1 MEADVMG
8 ITDKESLLL
17 QLSQTLIAT
26 IGVNDD
32 YTKCHSERVAE
43 YSREI
48 ARRHGL
54 PKEEQDII
62 YVMALLHDIGKIGV
76 PDAVINKPGR
86 LMDVEYDIVK
96 QHPVLGAEILK
107 NIKDVP
113 KLAAVV
119 RSHHERFDGNG
130 YPDGLAGE
138 EIPMEA
144 RIIAVAESYDAM
156 TGESRYR
163 MPLSKAE
170 ARAEI
175 EKCSGSQF
183 DPVFAGIMLQMIDE
197 ELAADR

>member
-1 MEADVMG
+1 MG
-8 ITDKESLLL
+8 SEENTSIGSPLFQAVQALL
-17 QLSQTLIAT
+17 AT
-26 IGVNDD
+26 ISFKDC
-32 YTKCHSERVAE
+32 YTKNHSERVAE

-54 PKEEQDII
+54 SEDDQCDI
-62 YVMALLHDIGKIGV
+62 YLMALLHDIGKIGV
-76 PDAVINKPGR
+76 PDFVISKPGR
-86 LMDVEYDIVK
+86 LMDAEFEIVK
-96 QHPVLGAEILK
+96 QHSVLGDEILK
-107 NIKDVP
+107 NFLDFP
-113 KLAAVV
+113 RLAAVV
-119 RSHHERFDGNG
+119 RSHHERFDGKG

-138 EIPMEA
+138 DIPTEA

-163 MPLSKAE
+163 TPLSKAE

-183 DPVFAGIMLQMIDE
+183 DPVFADIMLQMIDE

>member
-1 MEADVMG
+1 ME
-8 ITDKESLLL
+8 ITGNESILF
-17 QLSQTLIAT
+17 QVAQTLIAT

-43 YSREI
+43 YSKEI
-48 ARRHGL
+48 AARHGL
-54 PKEEQDII
+54 SEEEQEII
-62 YVMALLHDIGKIGV
+62 YIMALLHDIGKIGI
-76 PDAVINKPGR
+76 PAAVINKPGR
-86 LMDVEYDIVK
+86 LMDVEYEIVK

-119 RSHHERFDGNG
+119 RSHHERFDGKG

-138 EIPMEA
+138 DIPAEA

-163 MPLSKAE
+163 TPLSQAE
-170 ARAEI
+170 AREEI

-183 DPVFAGIMLQMIDE
+183 DPVFADIMLQMIDE

>member
-1 MEADVMG
+1 MG
-8 ITDKESLLL
+8 ITENIGNESLL
-17 QLSQTLIAT
+17 SQVAQALIAT

-48 ARRHGL
+48 AARHGL
-54 PKEEQDII
+54 SEEEQEII
-62 YVMALLHDIGKIGV
+62 YIMALLHDIGKIGV
-76 PDAVINKPGR
+76 PAAVINKPGR
-86 LMDVEYDIVK
+86 LMDVEYEIVK

-107 NIKDVP
+107 NIKDFP

-119 RSHHERFDGNG
+119 RSHHERFDGKG

-138 EIPMEA
+138 EIPAEA

-163 MPLSKAE
+163 TPLSKAE

-175 EKCSGSQF
+175 EKSSGSQF

>member
-1 MEADVMG
+1 MG
-8 ITDKESLLL
+8 ITDKESLIL
-17 QLSQTLIAT
+17 QISQTLIAT

-48 ARRHGL
+48 AARHGL
-54 PKEEQDII
+54 SEEEQEII
-62 YVMALLHDIGKIGV
+62 YIMALLHDIGKIGI
-76 PDAVINKPGR
+76 PDAVIYKPGR
-86 LMDVEYDIVK
+86 LMDVEYEIVK

-119 RSHHERFDGNG
+119 RSHHERFDGKG
-130 YPDGLAGE
+130 YPDGLACE
-138 EIPMEA
+138 DIPTEA
-144 RIIAVAESYDAM
+144 RIIAIAESYDAM

-163 MPLSKAE
+163 TPLSKAE

>member
-1 MEADVMG
+1 MG
-8 ITDKESLLL
+8 ITDKESLIL

-76 PDAVINKPGR
+76 PAAVINKPGR
-86 LMDVEYDIVK
+86 LMDVEYEFVK

-156 TGESRYR
+156 THESRYR
-163 MPLSKAE
+163 TPLSQAE

-183 DPVFAGIMLQMIDE
+183 DPVFADIMLQMI
-197 ELAADR
+197 

>member
-1 MEADVMG
+1 MG
-8 ITDKESLLL
+8 ITDKESLIL

-48 ARRHGL
+48 AARHGL
-54 PKEEQDII
+54 SEEEQEII
-62 YVMALLHDIGKIGV
+62 YIMALLHDIGKIGI

-86 LMDVEYDIVK
+86 LMDVEYEIVK

-156 TGESRYR
+156 TGESCYR
-163 MPLSKAE
+163 TPLSKAE

-183 DPVFAGIMLQMIDE
+183 DPVFADIMLQMT
-197 ELAADR
+197 

>member
-1 MEADVMG
+1 MG
-8 ITDKESLLL
+8 ITESTSNESLFF
-17 QLSQTLIAT
+17 QVSQVLIAT

-107 NIKDVP
+107 NLKDVP
-113 KLAAVV
+113 SLAAAV
-119 RSHHERFDGNG
+119 RSHHERFDGKG

-138 EIPMEA
+138 DIPVEA

-170 ARAEI
+170 ARAEM

>member
-1 MEADVMG
+1 MG
-8 ITDKESLLL
+8 ITDKESLIL

-48 ARRHGL
+48 AARHGL
-54 PKEEQDII
+54 SKEEQDNI

-76 PDAVINKPGR
+76 PAAVIKKPGR
-86 LMDVEYDIVK
+86 LMDVEYEIVK

-119 RSHHERFDGNG
+119 RSHHERFDGKG
-130 YPDGLAGE
+130 YPDGLACE
-138 EIPMEA
+138 DIPTEA
-144 RIIAVAESYDAM
+144 RIIAIAESYDAM

-163 MPLSKAE
+163 TPLSKAE

-183 DPVFAGIMLQMIDE
+183 DPVFAGIMLQMI
-197 ELAADR
+197 

>member
-1 MEADVMG
+1 MG
-8 ITDKESLLL
+8 ITESTSNESLFF
-17 QLSQTLIAT
+17 QVSQVLIAT

-48 ARRHGL
+48 AARHGL
-54 PKEEQDII
+54 SEEEQEII
-62 YVMALLHDIGKIGV
+62 YIMALLHDIGKIGV
-76 PDAVINKPGR
+76 PAAVINKPGR
-86 LMDVEYDIVK
+86 LMDVEYEIVK

-107 NIKDVP
+107 NIKDFP

-119 RSHHERFDGNG
+119 RSHHERFDGKG

-138 EIPMEA
+138 DIPPEA

-156 TGESRYR
+156 TSESRYR
-163 MPLSKAE
+163 TPLSKAE

-197 ELAADR
+197 ELEADR

>member
-1 MEADVMG
+1 ME
-8 ITDKESLLL
+8 ITDKESLIL

-43 YSREI
+43 YSKEI
-48 ARRHGL
+48 AARHGL
-54 PKEEQDII
+54 SEEEQEII
-62 YVMALLHDIGKIGV
+62 YIIALLHDIGKIGI

-86 LMDVEYDIVK
+86 LMDMEYEIVK

-119 RSHHERFDGNG
+119 RSHHERFDGKG

-138 EIPMEA
+138 DIPAEA

-163 MPLSKAE
+163 TPLSKAE

>member
-1 MEADVMG
+1 MG
-8 ITDKESLLL
+8 ITENISNESLL
-17 QLSQTLIAT
+17 SQVSQALIAT

-48 ARRHGL
+48 AARHGL
-54 PKEEQDII
+54 SEEEQEII
-62 YVMALLHDIGKIGV
+62 YIMALLHDIGKIGI
-76 PDAVINKPGR
+76 PDAVIYKPGR
-86 LMDVEYDIVK
+86 LMDVEYEIVK

-119 RSHHERFDGNG
+119 RSHHERFDGKG
-130 YPDGLAGE
+130 YPDGLACE
-138 EIPMEA
+138 DIPTEA

-163 MPLSKAE
+163 TPLSQAE

-183 DPVFAGIMLQMIDE
+183 DPVFADIMLQMIDDSNSE
-197 ELAADR
+197 K

>member
-1 MEADVMG
+1 MG
-8 ITDKESLLL
+8 ITESTSNESLFF
-17 QLSQTLIAT
+17 QVSQVLIAT

-48 ARRHGL
+48 AARHGL
-54 PKEEQDII
+54 SEEEQEII
-62 YVMALLHDIGKIGV
+62 YIMALRHDIGKIGV
-76 PDAVINKPGR
+76 PAAVINKPVR
-86 LMDVEYDIVK
+86 LMDVEYEIVK

-107 NIKDVP
+107 NIKDFP

-119 RSHHERFDGNG
+119 RSHHERFDGKG

-138 EIPMEA
+138 EIPAEA

-163 MPLSKAE
+163 TPLSKAE

-175 EKCSGSQF
+175 EKSSGSQF

>member
-1 MEADVMG
+1 MG
-8 ITDKESLLL
+8 ITESTSNESLFF
-17 QLSQTLIAT
+17 QVSQVLIAT

-48 ARRHGL
+48 AARHGL
-54 PKEEQDII
+54 SEEEQEII
-62 YVMALLHDIGKIGV
+62 YIMALLHDIGKIGV
-76 PDAVINKPGR
+76 PAAVINKPGR
-86 LMDVEYDIVK
+86 LMDVEYEIVK

-107 NIKDVP
+107 NIKDFP

-119 RSHHERFDGNG
+119 RSHHERFDGKG

-138 EIPMEA
+138 EIPAEA

-163 MPLSKAE
+163 TPLSKAE

-175 EKCSGSQF
+175 EKSSGSQF